1 MVLTFEE
8 LAAIFDA
15 AELNLPNIGEEAAIQ
30 DASAEGRGFP
40 KVGGQL
46 TLLLRKLPTTNKPI
60 ISVKQVHF

>member
-40 KVGGQL
+40 KVGGRAVD
-46 TLLLRKLPTTNKPI
+46 TFSKEVVNK
-60 ISVKQVHF
+60 